1 MDRRDDRATGYLHS
15 LDDQDARARPHSA
28 GQRSSPDRALAYGR
42 QRPASAASVR
52 PVSFEEVYGVEPPPG
67 SSRSPERRR
76 RRAKRGGGQ
85 PEWDASM
92 TCPRA
97 VTQLAAY
104 PAGRDQPLVG
114 FPRKHGSHTV
124 APLASMRQDEPVHA
138 GGPCSVRALAT
149 SMPSSSP
156 YSYGQ
161 PPPPPLPST
170 MATRRT
176 RPASAPA
183 ARAHAST
190 GGGEKEQWG
199 SSKEKDPTRR
209 EPLTV
214 VTRHGGHARPKSARE
229 NSWGAPKESSTA
241 AATAGGAAT
250 GRGPATG
257 GVATRGGV
265 APLVLP
271 TTFRVAGP
279 PAAAAPRRVAA
290 PPPVVAAPRSVQATA

>member
-1 MDRRDDRATGYLHS
+1 MSLALDRRDARATGYLHS

-104 PAGRDQPLVG
+104 TAGRDQPLVG

-257 GVATRGGV
+257 GAATLTLTLTLALTPTPTPNQA
-265 APLVLP
+265 APLP
-271 TTFRVAGP
+271 RVALLP
-279 PAAAAPRRVAA
+279 
-290 PPPVVAAPRSVQATA
+290 